1 MEFKNIGK
9 HMSEYFR
16 YRLGQK
22 TVAFILL
29 LFFNFN
35 IFSEIVPD
43 PASIGTKVTRTA
55 SGVDQIDIARPNVNG
70 TSYNSLR
77 ELQVGERGLILNNN
91 KNVVVQ
97 TEIAGLVARNRNL
110 DNGTEANLII
120 TEITGKNRTG
130 INGYVEVAGK
140 RADIV
145 IANRNGIHVNGGGF
159 LNSDRVTLTTG
170 RLNMENGDLKSIDV
184 TEGKVS
190 IGEKGVDVLSLSDFE
205 LIGKTV
211 DISGIIK
218 GSKDTRVL
226 ISTGGQTYEYKTK
239 KVTGKGET
247 YEGIAVDGKAAGS
260 MYAGKIDII
269 SNDKGAGVN
278 TKGDLVSIDDVTITA
293 NGDITTN
300 KVHSEKRVV
309 YNTTKKV
316 KIRKQT
322 TAGKQVT
329 VRAKKTEIDVDAKV
343 ITGYLEKALG
353 EASFKA
359 EGEEVNNKGEI
370 QAEGRINIK
379 SRLTENS
386 GEMYSTVKTEIEGE
400 KLDNSRGTLKS
411 DGKIDINTSETVNRE
426 GYILSD
432 GLTKEE
438 VQKEEASA
446 AENMGAPKEHGVNIS
461 GKLDNTRGVIRGR
474 DITVG
479 GDLVANEKGQIR
491 TSGNVNL
498 NGKNINNAR
507 GEITGNIGK
516 LNAERLIN
524 DDGKLTSSKRLEG
537 IIKET
542 SNRNGEIYGSEG
554 IKIIGEKLSN
564 LSGTVRSDRKINLEV
579 NMTDNTGGHILSDG
593 ITKEEVEKDRE
604 EKKEETGKKAPELS
618 EAGEGKEH
626 GVNISGKLDNTRGVI
641 RGRDITV
648 GGDLVANEKGQIRTS
663 GNVNLNGKN
672 INNARGEITGN
683 IGKLNAERLINDDGK
698 LTSSKRLEG
707 IIKETSNRNGE
718 IYGSEGIKIIGEKLS
733 NLSGTVR
740 SDRKINLEVNMTD
753 NTGGHILSD
762 GITKEE
768 VEKDREEKKEETGK
782 KAPELSEA
790 GEGKEHGVNIS
801 GKLDNTRGVIRGRDI
816 TVGGDLVANEKGQ
829 IRTSGN
835 VNLNGKNINNA
846 RGEITGNIG
855 KLNAERLIND
865 DGKLTS
871 SKRLEGIIKETSNRN
886 GEIYGSEG
894 IKIIGEKLSNLSGTV
909 RSDRKINLEV
919 NMTDN
924 TGGHILSDGITKEEV
939 EKDREEKKEETGK
952 KAPELSEAGEGKEHG
967 VNISGK
973 LDNTRGVIRGRDITV
988 GGDLVANEKGQIR
1001 TSGNVNLNGKSIN
1014 NARGEIT
1021 GNIGKLNAERLINDD
1036 GKLTSIDK
1044 IEGEIKEISNIRGEI
1059 LGEESIKIIGEKLN
1073 NFSGVLRSGKNIETE
1088 LKELNNREGYI
1099 LKDGITKEEAQ
1110 KWAVQ
1115 KIAEK
1120 SEKSE
1125 EKPSSEEVKQQDGE
1139 KDRKYA
1145 SAGPNAIR
1153 KVEPSISA
1161 ERLDNTRGII
1171 ASLTGTYIKTSDISN
1186 SDGKVVSRN
1195 EVVLDMPSD
1204 YTYEGLVAGD
1214 VSTVIRAGTVTVN
1227 GKMDRSDAL
1236 TLVGKHGVNLKDDI
1250 TARVLTL
1257 DTGSSVL
1264 NNARNIRGEEGL
1276 SISSLNII
1284 NEGNILSGGT
1294 LLVNARGKVYNSATG
1309 LMSGKNVHVDAGMIE
1324 NNRGKI
1330 LSDGSLSLIAETLIR
1345 NDNGIVDS
1353 KDEMYLKVANGR
1365 LENTGTS
1372 EILIDYVKKQTGT
1385 QPETKKK
1392 TFGRRAVMVLDE
1404 AVQEQE
1410 RVLNINMKD
1419 SVIRSG
1425 KNLYMDINGDVINSD
1440 GGKITAA
1447 EELGIKANNVYNI
1460 GKYIQDVQKN
1470 ELVSGAGGRIE
1481 AGKVFLE
1488 VKGKVVNGTEDYLT
1502 GAYRRGDGV
1511 LIDNRQVTSI
1521 SPSEIKGR
1529 EVTRIDTGELINT
1542 SHIGGTGIT
1551 IVDTERNLTNA
1562 SIGNAIAVIDG
1573 KEVLVD
1579 GKGGVHNIGAE
1590 IRGNEVTQVL
1600 SEKGKIVNESTV
1612 KVEKTEAPVRPERVP
1627 SFFRVFRNDTPQE
1640 MRESIRNIGKI
1651 ESDGTAYVKAK
1662 NEVINIAG
1670 NIKGKNGTYVGS
1682 ESGNIEDRTV
1692 TLHYEGRNVVE
1703 TKTEI
1708 REIPV
1713 MKRIKFR
1720 EVPTGEVRK
1729 EEVTTSTKWDHRK
1742 TTETVSGEIGDGAD
1756 TVIEA
1761 GKDLILE
1768 SSNIRGKDNIVLN
1781 AKNYILMLSTV
1792 NTDTKDRTETHKS
1805 GKKLGKRK
1813 TTTNSWY
1820 VDNEYV
1826 NGVDLTTDGNIVLNW
1841 DINGKKRGA
1850 NKGIFAQGVNFNAKG
1865 QVGAYS
1871 DGNIYVQ
1878 GTKDRIHEVFNSHT
1892 VKRFGGVKYGSK
1904 HDYVN
1909 SKIERYRHTQLYGE
1923 AGITLDSEGK
1933 LRVEGA
1939 DVQSYG
1945 NVLLRGKQGV
1955 EILPGEEINSR
1966 YEEHTSK
1973 KFKISGN
1980 KNGVFAGIE
1989 KNKNTTGTESIK
2001 NVGSIINSHAGTVT
2015 VTGDHIISIG
2025 SKIGAAGDI
2034 TLDGAHGVVVK
2045 DGENLSVIRE
2055 QNEKMRAGAFATW
2068 NGKRLSASA
2077 GFEATY
2083 GKNKN
2088 GRVLIT
2094 PEKNILVTNGN
2105 IHIKSS
2111 EGNVFLQGDFGAKE
2125 NIGVLAEKGK
2135 IYVKDSKS
2143 EIHTD
2148 SESVN
2153 ARIELALGINLG
2165 GIKDTLNSFKN
2176 GYKALKEIPNVG
2188 RVGSFI
2194 KDIVKGKSL
2203 LESLEGRE
2211 KTINAM
2217 STLFNGPSTGGV
2229 SAGAGVA
2236 VSIDSA
2242 KSVSDHLQNI
2252 TTNMRAGKDIAL
2264 KSKEFETYGSF
2275 IRAEN
2280 DLGID
2285 AEKITVQASED
2296 SYSAKGK
2303 SMGANFGITFMGAEA
2318 VSAGMNYGEMKA
2330 EGTTYNNSQ
2339 IQAGNRLTVTS
2350 DSMKIRGGKL
2360 QGRHTD
2366 VDVKGDLLVESL
2378 QDREKMKQ
2386 VGVNAGYSY
2395 RYGKSGDG
2403 SSDGRSSGNIGG
2415 NYAERDRLW
2424 VKEQS
2429 GITGTESI
2437 TVKTGGKLTLI
2448 GSIIANVNGD
2458 KKDGG
2463 NLTLSYGELESS
2475 DLHNYDKM
2483 VNISGNIEVSQR
2495 SKDNNTNI
2503 VLNKNRKRNEDVI
2516 EVPNRTDETYGI
2528 GIEGYDK
2535 QKITRSTIGNGTIN
2549 GEKTPVIGVN
2559 RDITKADG
2567 MLKDIGVK
2575 RTEFLFKSE
2584 PASWGDFNR
2593 IISSSAGA
2601 IGDFLDDF
2609 NERGLG
2615 KARTNYEAM
2624 FRNSVNK
2631 KITEIERP
2639 LDKINRFISILPTS
2653 GTHGGILEQVV
2664 RTIRYDKTP
2673 IIKVSVRKNE
2683 KDDTVEV
2690 SMEEL
2695 KKISDYKPE
2704 NGEVVK
2710 VNTNGIIELKQNAAR
2725 NTIFK
2730 NMTKE
2735 DMEKYNRR
2743 ETVNYIMVYNPTR
2756 GAVADIIESAL
2767 GKMFDGSLSSLG
2779 LSIGVNRGAA
2789 VAYASRD
2796 RNQSYDFSFYSQG
2809 NIVGLGAFNILQNN
2823 GIKLGNG
2830 DNFKVRMYGT
2840 PVTKKTFEEF
2850 EPTLGIEVVGAAVNE
2865 PDFVGSNGKWK
2876 GIVGERRPVLGVYP
2890 EDIARLK
2897 RSWKDSKAI
2906 ANTPVLKAILREEPG
2921 AVLAVPKLVSEE
2933 EKEKYKENP
2942 SEWMKKNGYS
2952 IPVTSSDLEKITENY
2967 KFELKDKEMTD
2978 NHIMKKMLND
2988 GHGAYTYYS
2997 AIYAGELDNLLRKYE
3012 KADKDERASIERAI
3026 ERKYIETQEALIELY
3041 TRGPAILNDSKGL
3054 LAGLNR
3060 YNELEQDR
3068 VYREGKY
3075 MDKGLPSN
3083 YVTNSL
3089 NIGIRVGKIGA
3100 GDIGEYLKSLRNG
3113 VGLR

>member
-329 VRAKKTEIDVDAKV
+329 VRAKKTEIDLNAKV

-370 QAEGRINIK
+370 QAEGRIDIK

-498 NGKNINNAR
+498 NGKSINNAK

-524 DDGKLTSSKRLEG
+524 DDGKLTSSKKLEG

-564 LSGTVRSDRKINLEV
+564 ISGTVRSDRKINLEV

-593 ITKEEVEKDRE
+593 ITKEDVEKDRE
-604 EKKEETGKKAPELS
+604 EKKEEPGKKTPELS
-618 EAGEGKEH
+618 EAGEGREH

-672 INNARGEITGN
+672 INNA
-683 IGKLNAERLINDDGK
+683 K
-698 LTSSKRLEG
+698 
-707 IIKETSNRNGE
+707 
-718 IYGSEGIKIIGEKLS
+718 
-733 NLSGTVR
+733 
-740 SDRKINLEVNMTD
+740 
-753 NTGGHILSD
+753 
-762 GITKEE
+762 
-768 VEKDREEKKEETGK
+768 
-782 KAPELSEA
+782 
-790 GEGKEHGVNIS
+790 
-801 GKLDNTRGVIRGRDI
+801 
-816 TVGGDLVANEKGQ
+816 
-829 IRTSGN
+829 
-835 VNLNGKNINNA
+835 
-846 RGEITGNIG
+846 
-855 KLNAERLIND
+855 
-865 DGKLTS
+865 
-871 SKRLEGIIKETSNRN
+871 
-886 GEIYGSEG
+886 
-894 IKIIGEKLSNLSGTV
+894 
-909 RSDRKINLEV
+909 
-919 NMTDN
+919 
-924 TGGHILSDGITKEEV
+924 
-939 EKDREEKKEETGK
+939 
-952 KAPELSEAGEGKEHG
+952 
-967 VNISGK
+967 
-973 LDNTRGVIRGRDITV
+973 
-988 GGDLVANEKGQIR
+988 
-1001 TSGNVNLNGKSIN
+1001 
-1014 NARGEIT
+1014 GEIT

-1120 SEKSE
+1120 SEKAE
-1125 EKPSSEEVKQQDGE
+1125 EKPSSEEVKQPDGE

-1214 VSTVIRAGTVTVN
+1214 ASTIIKAGTVTVN

-1236 TLVGKHGVNLKDDI
+1236 TLIGKHGVNLKDDI

-1264 NNARNIRGEEGL
+1264 NNVMNIRGEEGL

-1294 LLVNARGKVYNSATG
+1294 VLINARGKVYNGATG
-1309 LMSGKNVHVDAGMIE
+1309 LMSGKNVQVDAGMIE

-1365 LENTGTS
+1365 LENIGTS
-1372 EILIDYVKKQTGT
+1372 KILIDYVKKQTGT

-1425 KNLYMDINGDVINSD
+1425 KNLYMDINGDVVNSD
-1440 GGKITAA
+1440 GGKIAA
-1447 EELGIKANNVYNI
+1447 GEELGIKANNVYNI

-1481 AGKVFLE
+1481 AGKVFLK

-1511 LIDNRQVTSI
+1511 LVDNRQVTSI

-1640 MRESIRNIGKI
+1640 MRESIRNVGKI
-1651 ESDGTAYVKAK
+1651 ESDGTAYVRAK

-1826 NGVDLTTDGNIVLNW
+1826 NGVDLTTDGNVVLNW

-1878 GTKDRIHEVFNSHT
+1878 GTKDRKHEVFNSHT

-1989 KNKNTTGTESIK
+1989 KNKNITGTESIK

-2034 TLDGAHGVVVK
+2034 TLDGTHGVVIK

-2055 QNEKMRAGAFATW
+2055 QNEKMKAGAFATW

-2088 GRVLIT
+2088 GKVLIT

-2242 KSVSDHLQNI
+2242 KSASDHLQNI

-2360 QGRHTD
+2360 QGRHID

-2429 GITGTESI
+2429 GIIGTESI

-2516 EVPNRTDETYGI
+2516 EVPNRTDETYGV

-2624 FRNSVNK
+2624 FRSSVNK

-2683 KDDTVEV
+2683 KDGTVEV

-2952 IPVTSSDLEKITENY
+2952 IPVTSSDLEKIRINY
-2967 KFELKDKEMTD
+2967 KSELEDEKDMRKPTMTN

-3012 KADKDERASIERAI
+3012 KADKEERASIEKDI

>member
-226 ISTGGQTYEYKTK
+226 ISTGGQTYEYRTK

-386 GEMYSTVKTEIEGE
+386 GEMYSTVKTEIEGG

-411 DGKIDINTSETVNRE
+411 DGKIDINTSETVNKE

-479 GDLVANEKGQIR
+479 GDLVSNEKGQIR

-498 NGKNINNAR
+498 NGKSINNAK

-564 LSGTVRSDRKINLEV
+564 LSGTVRSDRKINFEV

-604 EKKEETGKKAPELS
+604 EKKEDTEKKSPEMS
-618 EAGEGKEH
+618 EAGEGREH
-626 GVNISGKLDNTRGVI
+626 GVNISGELDNTRGVI

-648 GGDLVANEKGQIRTS
+648 GGDLVS
-663 GNVNLNGKN
+663 
-672 INNARGEITGN
+672 
-683 IGKLNAERLINDDGK
+683 
-698 LTSSKRLEG
+698 
-707 IIKETSNRNGE
+707 
-718 IYGSEGIKIIGEKLS
+718 
-733 NLSGTVR
+733 
-740 SDRKINLEVNMTD
+740 
-753 NTGGHILSD
+753 
-762 GITKEE
+762 
-768 VEKDREEKKEETGK
+768 
-782 KAPELSEA
+782 
-790 GEGKEHGVNIS
+790 
-801 GKLDNTRGVIRGRDI
+801 
-816 TVGGDLVANEKGQ
+816 
-829 IRTSGN
+829 
-835 VNLNGKNINNA
+835 
-846 RGEITGNIG
+846 
-855 KLNAERLIND
+855 
-865 DGKLTS
+865 
-871 SKRLEGIIKETSNRN
+871 
-886 GEIYGSEG
+886 
-894 IKIIGEKLSNLSGTV
+894 
-909 RSDRKINLEV
+909 
-919 NMTDN
+919 
-924 TGGHILSDGITKEEV
+924 
-939 EKDREEKKEETGK
+939 
-952 KAPELSEAGEGKEHG
+952 
-967 VNISGK
+967 
-973 LDNTRGVIRGRDITV
+973 
-988 GGDLVANEKGQIR
+988 NEKGQIR

-1014 NARGEIT
+1014 NAKGEIT

-1125 EKPSSEEVKQQDGE
+1125 EKPSSEEVKQPDGE

-1145 SAGPNAIR
+1145 SAGPNAVR

-1214 VSTVIRAGTVTVN
+1214 ASTVISAGTVTVN
-1227 GKMDRSDAL
+1227 GKMNRSDAL
-1236 TLVGKHGVNLKDDI
+1236 TLIGKHGVNLKDDI

-1284 NEGNILSGGT
+1284 NDGNILSGGT

-1309 LMSGKNVHVDAGMIE
+1309 LMSGKNVQVGAEMIE

-1353 KDEMYLKVANGR
+1353 KDEMYLKVANGS
-1365 LENTGTS
+1365 LENIGTS

-1440 GGKITAA
+1440 GGKIAA
-1447 EELGIKANNVYNI
+1447 SEEIGIKANNVYNI

-1470 ELVSGAGGRIE
+1470 ELVSGVGGRIE
-1481 AGKVFLE
+1481 AGKVFLK

-1651 ESDGTAYVKAK
+1651 ESNGTAYVKAK

-1682 ESGNIEDRTV
+1682 ENGNIEDRTV

-1826 NGVDLTTDGNIVLNW
+1826 NGVDLTTDGNVVLNW

-1878 GTKDRIHEVFNSHT
+1878 GTKDRIHEIFNSHT

-1923 AGITLDSEGK
+1923 TGITLDSEGK

-2025 SKIGAAGDI
+2025 SKIGATGDI
-2034 TLDGAHGVVVK
+2034 TLDGTHGVVIK

-2236 VSIDSA
+2236 LSIDSA

-2252 TTNMRAGKDIAL
+2252 TTNMRAGKDIVL

-2429 GITGTESI
+2429 GIIGTESI

-2448 GSIIANVNGD
+2448 GSIIANINGD

-2516 EVPNRTDETYGI
+2516 EVPNRTDETYGV

-2549 GEKTPVIGVN
+2549 GEKTPIIGVN

-2683 KDDTVEV
+2683 KDGTVEV

-2906 ANTPVLKAILREEPG
+2906 ANTPVLKTILREEPG
-2921 AVLAVPKLVSEE
+2921 AVLAVPKLVSDE

-2952 IPVTSSDLEKITENY
+2952 IPVTSSDLEKIKENY

-2978 NHIMKKMLND
+2978 NQIMKKMLND

-3012 KADKDERASIERAI
+3012 KADKDERASIEKDI

>member
-1 MEFKNIGK
+1 
-9 HMSEYFR
+9 MSEYFR

-184 TEGKVS
+184 TEGKIS

-226 ISTGGQTYEYKTK
+226 ISTGGQTYEYRTK

-379 SRLTENS
+379 SRLTENN

-479 GDLVANEKGQIR
+479 GDLVSNEKGQIR

-498 NGKNINNAR
+498 NGKSINNAK

-604 EKKEETGKKAPELS
+604 EKKEEPGKKSPELS
-618 EAGEGKEH
+618 EAGEG
-626 GVNISGKLDNTRGVI
+626 R
-641 RGRDITV
+641 
-648 GGDLVANEKGQIRTS
+648 
-663 GNVNLNGKN
+663 
-672 INNARGEITGN
+672 
-683 IGKLNAERLINDDGK
+683 
-698 LTSSKRLEG
+698 
-707 IIKETSNRNGE
+707 
-718 IYGSEGIKIIGEKLS
+718 
-733 NLSGTVR
+733 
-740 SDRKINLEVNMTD
+740 
-753 NTGGHILSD
+753 
-762 GITKEE
+762 
-768 VEKDREEKKEETGK
+768 
-782 KAPELSEA
+782 
-790 GEGKEHGVNIS
+790 
-801 GKLDNTRGVIRGRDI
+801 
-816 TVGGDLVANEKGQ
+816 
-829 IRTSGN
+829 
-835 VNLNGKNINNA
+835 
-846 RGEITGNIG
+846 
-855 KLNAERLIND
+855 
-865 DGKLTS
+865 
-871 SKRLEGIIKETSNRN
+871 
-886 GEIYGSEG
+886 
-894 IKIIGEKLSNLSGTV
+894 
-909 RSDRKINLEV
+909 
-919 NMTDN
+919 
-924 TGGHILSDGITKEEV
+924 
-939 EKDREEKKEETGK
+939 
-952 KAPELSEAGEGKEHG
+952 EHG

-1014 NARGEIT
+1014 NARGEIA

-1120 SEKSE
+1120 AEKAE
-1125 EKPSSEEVKQQDGE
+1125 EKPSSEEVKQPDGE
-1139 KDRKYA
+1139 KDRKNA

-1214 VSTVIRAGTVTVN
+1214 ASTVISAGTVTVN
-1227 GKMDRSDAL
+1227 GKMNRSDAL
-1236 TLVGKHGVNLKDDI
+1236 TLIGKHGVNLKDDI

-1264 NNARNIRGEEGL
+1264 NNAMNIRGEEGL

-1294 LLVNARGKVYNSATG
+1294 VLINARGKVYNGATG
-1309 LMSGKNVHVDAGMIE
+1309 LMSGKNVQVDAGMIE

-1365 LENTGTS
+1365 LENIGTS

-1404 AVQEQE
+1404 AAQEQE

-1419 SVIRSG
+1419 SIIRSG

-1440 GGKITAA
+1440 GGKIAA
-1447 EELGIKANNVYNI
+1447 SEELGIKANNVYNI

-1470 ELVSGAGGRIE
+1470 ELVSGAGERIE
-1481 AGKVFLE
+1481 AGKVFLK
-1488 VKGKVVNGTEDYLT
+1488 VKGKVVKGTEDYLT

-1511 LIDNRQVTSI
+1511 LVDNRQVTSI
-1521 SPSEIKGR
+1521 SSSEIKGR

-1562 SIGNAIAVIDG
+1562 SIGNAMAVIDG

-1640 MRESIRNIGKI
+1640 MRESIRNVGKI
-1651 ESDGTAYVKAK
+1651 ESDGTAYVRAK

-1813 TTTNSWY
+1813 TTTNSWC

-1826 NGVDLTTDGNIVLNW
+1826 NGVDLTTDGNVVLNW
-1841 DINGKKRGA
+1841 DINGKKRGSE
-1850 NKGIFAQGVNFNAKG
+1850 Q
-1865 QVGAYS
+1865 
-1871 DGNIYVQ
+1871 GNIC
-1878 GTKDRIHEVFNSHT
+1878 
-1892 VKRFGGVKYGSK
+1892 
-1904 HDYVN
+1904 
-1909 SKIERYRHTQLYGE
+1909 
-1923 AGITLDSEGK
+1923 
-1933 LRVEGA
+1933 
-1939 DVQSYG
+1939 
-1945 NVLLRGKQGV
+1945 
-1955 EILPGEEINSR
+1955 P
-1966 YEEHTSK
+1966 
-1973 KFKISGN
+1973 
-1980 KNGVFAGIE
+1980 
-1989 KNKNTTGTESIK
+1989 
-2001 NVGSIINSHAGTVT
+2001 
-2015 VTGDHIISIG
+2015 
-2025 SKIGAAGDI
+2025 
-2034 TLDGAHGVVVK
+2034 
-2045 DGENLSVIRE
+2045 
-2055 QNEKMRAGAFATW
+2055 
-2068 NGKRLSASA
+2068 
-2077 GFEATY
+2077 
-2083 GKNKN
+2083 
-2088 GRVLIT
+2088 
-2094 PEKNILVTNGN
+2094 
-2105 IHIKSS
+2105 
-2111 EGNVFLQGDFGAKE
+2111 
-2125 NIGVLAEKGK
+2125 
-2135 IYVKDSKS
+2135 
-2143 EIHTD
+2143 
-2148 SESVN
+2148 
-2153 ARIELALGINLG
+2153 
-2165 GIKDTLNSFKN
+2165 
-2176 GYKALKEIPNVG
+2176 
-2188 RVGSFI
+2188 
-2194 KDIVKGKSL
+2194 
-2203 LESLEGRE
+2203 
-2211 KTINAM
+2211 
-2217 STLFNGPSTGGV
+2217 
-2229 SAGAGVA
+2229 
-2236 VSIDSA
+2236 
-2242 KSVSDHLQNI
+2242 
-2252 TTNMRAGKDIAL
+2252 
-2264 KSKEFETYGSF
+2264 
-2275 IRAEN
+2275 
-2280 DLGID
+2280 
-2285 AEKITVQASED
+2285 
-2296 SYSAKGK
+2296 
-2303 SMGANFGITFMGAEA
+2303 
-2318 VSAGMNYGEMKA
+2318 
-2330 EGTTYNNSQ
+2330 
-2339 IQAGNRLTVTS
+2339 
-2350 DSMKIRGGKL
+2350 GGKL
-2360 QGRHTD
+2360 
-2366 VDVKGDLLVESL
+2366 
-2378 QDREKMKQ
+2378 
-2386 VGVNAGYSY
+2386 
-2395 RYGKSGDG
+2395 
-2403 SSDGRSSGNIGG
+2403 
-2415 NYAERDRLW
+2415 
-2424 VKEQS
+2424 
-2429 GITGTESI
+2429 
-2437 TVKTGGKLTLI
+2437 
-2448 GSIIANVNGD
+2448 
-2458 KKDGG
+2458 
-2463 NLTLSYGELESS
+2463 
-2475 DLHNYDKM
+2475 
-2483 VNISGNIEVSQR
+2483 
-2495 SKDNNTNI
+2495 
-2503 VLNKNRKRNEDVI
+2503 
-2516 EVPNRTDETYGI
+2516 
-2528 GIEGYDK
+2528 
-2535 QKITRSTIGNGTIN
+2535 
-2549 GEKTPVIGVN
+2549 
-2559 RDITKADG
+2559 
-2567 MLKDIGVK
+2567 
-2575 RTEFLFKSE
+2575 
-2584 PASWGDFNR
+2584 
-2593 IISSSAGA
+2593 
-2601 IGDFLDDF
+2601 
-2609 NERGLG
+2609 
-2615 KARTNYEAM
+2615 
-2624 FRNSVNK
+2624 
-2631 KITEIERP
+2631 
-2639 LDKINRFISILPTS
+2639 
-2653 GTHGGILEQVV
+2653 
-2664 RTIRYDKTP
+2664 
-2673 IIKVSVRKNE
+2673 
-2683 KDDTVEV
+2683 
-2690 SMEEL
+2690 
-2695 KKISDYKPE
+2695 
-2704 NGEVVK
+2704 
-2710 VNTNGIIELKQNAAR
+2710 
-2725 NTIFK
+2725 
-2730 NMTKE
+2730 
-2735 DMEKYNRR
+2735 
-2743 ETVNYIMVYNPTR
+2743 
-2756 GAVADIIESAL
+2756 
-2767 GKMFDGSLSSLG
+2767 
-2779 LSIGVNRGAA
+2779 
-2789 VAYASRD
+2789 
-2796 RNQSYDFSFYSQG
+2796 
-2809 NIVGLGAFNILQNN
+2809 
-2823 GIKLGNG
+2823 
-2830 DNFKVRMYGT
+2830 
-2840 PVTKKTFEEF
+2840 
-2850 EPTLGIEVVGAAVNE
+2850 
-2865 PDFVGSNGKWK
+2865 
-2876 GIVGERRPVLGVYP
+2876 
-2890 EDIARLK
+2890 
-2897 RSWKDSKAI
+2897 
-2906 ANTPVLKAILREEPG
+2906 
-2921 AVLAVPKLVSEE
+2921 
-2933 EKEKYKENP
+2933 
-2942 SEWMKKNGYS
+2942 
-2952 IPVTSSDLEKITENY
+2952 
-2967 KFELKDKEMTD
+2967 
-2978 NHIMKKMLND
+2978 
-2988 GHGAYTYYS
+2988 
-2997 AIYAGELDNLLRKYE
+2997 
-3012 KADKDERASIERAI
+3012 
-3026 ERKYIETQEALIELY
+3026 
-3041 TRGPAILNDSKGL
+3041 
-3054 LAGLNR
+3054 
-3060 YNELEQDR
+3060 
-3068 VYREGKY
+3068 
-3075 MDKGLPSN
+3075 
-3083 YVTNSL
+3083 
-3089 NIGIRVGKIGA
+3089 
-3100 GDIGEYLKSLRNG
+3100 
-3113 VGLR
+3113 

>member
-43 PASIGTKVTRTA
+43 PASIGTKVTQTA

-226 ISTGGQTYEYKTK
+226 ISTGGQTYEYRTK

-359 EGEEVNNKGEI
+359 EGEEVSNKGEI

-411 DGKIDINTSETVNRE
+411 VGKIDINTSETVNRE

-498 NGKNINNAR
+498 NGKSINNAR

-604 EKKEETGKKAPELS
+604 EKKEDTEKKSPELS
-618 EAGEGKEH
+618 EAGE
-626 GVNISGKLDNTRGVI
+626 
-641 RGRDITV
+641 
-648 GGDLVANEKGQIRTS
+648 
-663 GNVNLNGKN
+663 
-672 INNARGEITGN
+672 
-683 IGKLNAERLINDDGK
+683 
-698 LTSSKRLEG
+698 
-707 IIKETSNRNGE
+707 
-718 IYGSEGIKIIGEKLS
+718 
-733 NLSGTVR
+733 
-740 SDRKINLEVNMTD
+740 DR
-753 NTGGHILSD
+753 
-762 GITKEE
+762 
-768 VEKDREEKKEETGK
+768 
-782 KAPELSEA
+782 
-790 GEGKEHGVNIS
+790 
-801 GKLDNTRGVIRGRDI
+801 
-816 TVGGDLVANEKGQ
+816 
-829 IRTSGN
+829 
-835 VNLNGKNINNA
+835 
-846 RGEITGNIG
+846 
-855 KLNAERLIND
+855 
-865 DGKLTS
+865 
-871 SKRLEGIIKETSNRN
+871 
-886 GEIYGSEG
+886 
-894 IKIIGEKLSNLSGTV
+894 
-909 RSDRKINLEV
+909 
-919 NMTDN
+919 
-924 TGGHILSDGITKEEV
+924 
-939 EKDREEKKEETGK
+939 
-952 KAPELSEAGEGKEHG
+952 EHG

-1014 NARGEIT
+1014 NAKGEIT

-1120 SEKSE
+1120 AE

-1186 SDGKVVSRN
+1186 SGGKIVSRN

-1214 VSTVIRAGTVTVN
+1214 ASTVIRAGTVTVN
-1227 GKMDRSDAL
+1227 GKMNRSDAL

-1284 NEGNILSGGT
+1284 NDGNILSGGT
-1294 LLVNARGKVYNSATG
+1294 LLVNARGKVYNSAIG
-1309 LMSGKNVHVDAGMIE
+1309 LMSGKNVQVDAEMIE

-1447 EELGIKANNVYNI
+1447 EEIGIKANNVYNI

-1481 AGKVFLE
+1481 AGKVFLK

-1502 GAYRRGDGV
+1502 GVYRRGDGV

-1590 IRGNEVTQVL
+1590 IRGDEVTQVL

-1682 ESGNIEDRTV
+1682 ENGNIEDRTV

-1878 GTKDRIHEVFNSHT
+1878 GTKDRIHEIFNSHT

-1933 LRVEGA
+1933 LKVEGA

-1973 KFKISGN
+1973 GIKASLNAGWNGISAGVGYQKTEDRISELTKNVISNNIQAGGDVEIRSEEGN
-1980 KNGVFAGIE
+1980 ITMGPTDGFVGGKLKLDGNDIDIIDAHSERIIDTVSKKTYIGVGVTAGIP
-1989 KNKNTTGTESIK
+1989 
-2001 NVGSIINSHAGTVT
+2001 V
-2015 VTGDHIISIG
+2015 
-2025 SKIGAAGDI
+2025 IGAAKQLIDAGRAIGKSKHKEDYLNSGFGAFNAGMGAMNAFGNLFTSPMATSASLNYSKSQDSYHREEKISVGSRLHVKGGVEYNGKNLHTVNLNMLNEGDTVYNI
-2034 TLDGAHGVVVK
+2034 TG
-2045 DGENLSVIRE
+2045 NIIRE
-2055 QNEKMRAGAFATW
+2055 AGKSTIKESTGSRGYGLSLAKGSDGMNPFKG
-2068 NGKRLSASA
+2068 NGTTVTASTS
-2077 GFEATY
+2077 GSK
-2083 GKNKN
+2083 GK
-2088 GRVLIT
+2088 
-2094 PEKNILVTNGN
+2094 
-2105 IHIKSS
+2105 S
-2111 EGNVFLQGDFGAKE
+2111 EGVYYTNPKDETKGNSHYNVGGD
-2125 NIGVLAEKGK
+2125 
-2135 IYVKDSKS
+2135 VKDSGVDIKTGS
-2143 EIHTD
+2143 ISGKIEGNHT
-2148 SESVN
+2148 
-2153 ARIELALGINLG
+2153 
-2165 GIKDTLNSFKN
+2165 
-2176 GYKALKEIPNVG
+2176 
-2188 RVGSFI
+2188 
-2194 KDIVKGKSL
+2194 
-2203 LESLEGRE
+2203 
-2211 KTINAM
+2211 
-2217 STLFNGPSTGGV
+2217 
-2229 SAGAGVA
+2229 
-2236 VSIDSA
+2236 
-2242 KSVSDHLQNI
+2242 
-2252 TTNMRAGKDIAL
+2252 
-2264 KSKEFETYGSF
+2264 
-2275 IRAEN
+2275 
-2280 DLGID
+2280 
-2285 AEKITVQASED
+2285 
-2296 SYSAKGK
+2296 
-2303 SMGANFGITFMGAEA
+2303 
-2318 VSAGMNYGEMKA
+2318 
-2330 EGTTYNNSQ
+2330 
-2339 IQAGNRLTVTS
+2339 
-2350 DSMKIRGGKL
+2350 
-2360 QGRHTD
+2360 
-2366 VDVKGDLLVESL
+2366 VESL
-2378 QDREKMKQ
+2378 QDTFDSRNRGYSISTGIGINSTKGNKGTTYNTNIQSVSAGYSQGKTVQRITREVSEFTAGSGMLEVKGETRQTGSLIDGGFTLNTGGYSKEDLHDVNKTRN
-2386 VGVNAGYSY
+2386 VGVNVTVYPNTVYSK
-2395 RYGKSGDG
+2395 RDKNG
-2403 SSDGRSSGNIGG
+2403 
-2415 NYAERDRLW
+2415 ER
-2424 VKEQS
+2424 VY
-2429 GITGTESI
+2429 
-2437 TVKTGGKLTLI
+2437 
-2448 GSIIANVNGD
+2448 VNGQNP
-2458 KKDGG
+2458 KEKG
-2463 NLTLSYGELESS
+2463 
-2475 DLHNYDKM
+2475 
-2483 VNISGNIEVSQR
+2483 VAI
-2495 SKDNNTNI
+2495 
-2503 VLNKNRKRNEDVI
+2503 
-2516 EVPNRTDETYGI
+2516 GI
-2528 GIEGYDK
+2528 GISYTDIDK
-2535 QKITRSTIGNGTIN
+2535 KRDVAATVGNGVNIN
-2549 GEKTPVIGVN
+2549 HDISGVN
-2559 RDITKADG
+2559 RDPNKQTGEFEGREITGVNVNLGTEYWLTAAGRGKTRDIIEDAGETADGIRRVLTWKDENGNLRVLESIETENLLRKFMQIGFVDTKGKTQKQVKEELEKRFGSLAKKGVSVNFYDGKDIKGSGLDENTLSKLLAHGFAVTKDGTVWINKDHVDSGKLIDFNKVTQHEISHIVFGEDSEFQAQYLTKAYG
-2567 MLKDIGVK
+2567 
-2575 RTEFLFKSE
+2575 EFLEDIEKNGYLQDGEGIIDYKFSMLSDEDTALLNSYIFGKMQFWIGTGDDRIDSMVRYNPYASE
-2584 PASWGDFNR
+2584 VEQARALEKIDRLEKIYRKGDE
-2593 IISSSAGA
+2593 
-2601 IGDFLDDF
+2601 
-2609 NERGLG
+2609 ER
-2615 KARTNYEAM
+2615 KRK
-2624 FRNSVNK
+2624 RK
-2631 KITEIERP
+2631 KIEA
-2639 LDKINRFISILPTS
+2639 
-2653 GTHGGILEQVV
+2653 
-2664 RTIRYDKTP
+2664 
-2673 IIKVSVRKNE
+2673 SVREKKTKQNNRRPPKYRKSNQELEREIAREVNE
-2683 KDDTVEV
+2683 KSIDRKLIARERKEV
-2690 SMEEL
+2690 MELIEEERADRKEGIQARENILLEEGAKKNPKKIEAYFMQPRNKRIEEL
-2695 KKISDYKPE
+2695 KKIDFYNE
-2704 NGEVVK
+2704 G
-2710 VNTNGIIELKQNAAR
+2710 TNGGSRLFAEEAADYAYIGNEAIYDEELWK
-2725 NTIFK
+2725 K
-2730 NMTKE
+2730 
-2735 DMEKYNRR
+2735 
-2743 ETVNYIMVYNPTR
+2743 
-2756 GAVADIIESAL
+2756 
-2767 GKMFDGSLSSLG
+2767 
-2779 LSIGVNRGAA
+2779 SIGEIYVSSHFRRPYKVLDKADLYSG
-2789 VAYASRD
+2789 V
-2796 RNQSYDFSFYSQG
+2796 QSVLLKDNKNG
-2809 NIVGLGAFNILQNN
+2809 NVIMAFQ
-2823 GIKLGNG
+2823 
-2830 DNFKVRMYGT
+2830 
-2840 PVTKKTFEEF
+2840 
-2850 EPTLGIEVVGAAVNE
+2850 
-2865 PDFVGSNGKWK
+2865 GSNP
-2876 GIVGERRPVLGVYP
+2876 GIWGRASDPVN
-2890 EDIARLK
+2890 
-2897 RSWKDSKAI
+2897 W
-2906 ANTPVLKAILREEPG
+2906 
-2921 AVLAVPKLVSEE
+2921 
-2933 EKEKYKENP
+2933 
-2942 SEWMKKNGYS
+2942 
-2952 IPVTSSDLEKITENY
+2952 
-2967 KFELKDKEMTD
+2967 
-2978 NHIMKKMLND
+2978 
-2988 GHGAYTYYS
+2988 
-2997 AIYAGELDNLLRKYE
+2997 
-3012 KADKDERASIERAI
+3012 DKDWSNNAENVSWVTNMFSTPLTVI
-3026 ERKYIETQEALIELY
+3026 
-3041 TRGPAILNDSKGL
+3041 G
-3054 LAGLNR
+3054 AGLNAVGKGIKNVGNAISDNSVIKTSE
-3060 YNELEQDR
+3060 YGGVPSQFEGMTPYMNNVGNYTILSTNEISKKITSIGHSTVFISETASFLSEKEYYKSYEKNTPKQYTDALKLANEWEKKHKVKITDTTGHSLGYGEGMYVASHKNLR
-3068 VYREGKY
+3068 AIGVDPAPVRNPGKY
-3075 MDKGLPSN
+3075 INNNKILVIVPDNGKGMLNSIHRITPSDIRSPYRKVYGYTGN
-3083 YVTNSL
+3083 ASDGGLSYEFQPL
-3089 NIGIRVGKIGA
+3089 GIPLGGMSYRTR
-3100 GDIGEYLKSLRNG
+3100 DIPAIPVKAKMRNG
-3113 VGLR
+3113 KKDNHSADIDSVYEEILHINMMLGVE

>member
-1 MEFKNIGK
+1 MGSKNVGKNI
-9 HMSEYFR
+9 SEYFR
-16 YRLGQK
+16 YKLVQK
-22 TVAFILL
+22 TVALVLL

-55 SGVDQIDIARPNVNG
+55 SGVDQIDIARPTGNG
-70 TSYNSLR
+70 TSYNSLK

-91 KNVVVQ
+91 KNIVVQ
-97 TEIAGLVARNRNL
+97 TEIAGLVVRNRNL

-190 IGEKGVDVLSLSDFE
+190 IGEKGIDALSLSDLE

-211 DISGIIK
+211 DVSGIIK

-226 ISTGGQTYEYKTK
+226 ISAGGQTYEYKTK

-269 SNDKGAGVN
+269 SNDRGAGVN

-293 NGDITTN
+293 NGNITTN
-300 KVHSEKRVV
+300 KVHSEKRVT
-309 YNTTKKV
+309 YKTNRKV
-316 KIRKQT
+316 RIRKQT

-329 VRAKKTEIDVDAKV
+329 VQAKKTEIDVDAKV
-343 ITGYLEKALG
+343 ITGYLEKTLG

-359 EGEEVNNKGEI
+359 EGEEVKNKGEI
-370 QAEGRINIK
+370 QAEGKISIK
-379 SRLTENS
+379 SKLTENS
-386 GEMYSTVKTEIEGE
+386 GEMYSTVKTEIEGG

-411 DGKIDINTSETVNRE
+411 DGKIEVKTSETVNRE

-438 VQKEEASA
+438 VQKEETSAGASTT
-446 AENMGAPKEHGVNIS
+446 GAPKEYGVNIS

-491 TSGNVNL
+491 TSGNINL
-498 NGKNINNAR
+498 NGKNINNAK

-524 DDGKLTSSKRLEG
+524 DEGKLTSSQRIEG
-537 IIKET
+537 VIKET
-542 SNRNGEIYGSEG
+542 SNRNGEIYGAEG

-564 LSGTVRSDRKINLEV
+564 ISGTVRSDRKVNLEV

-593 ITKEEVEKDRE
+593 ITKEDIEREKE
-604 EKKEETGKKAPELS
+604 EKKEETGKKAPEMS

-641 RGRDITV
+641 RGRNITV

-672 INNARGEITGN
+672 INNA
-683 IGKLNAERLINDDGK
+683 K
-698 LTSSKRLEG
+698 
-707 IIKETSNRNGE
+707 
-718 IYGSEGIKIIGEKLS
+718 
-733 NLSGTVR
+733 
-740 SDRKINLEVNMTD
+740 
-753 NTGGHILSD
+753 
-762 GITKEE
+762 
-768 VEKDREEKKEETGK
+768 
-782 KAPELSEA
+782 
-790 GEGKEHGVNIS
+790 
-801 GKLDNTRGVIRGRDI
+801 
-816 TVGGDLVANEKGQ
+816 
-829 IRTSGN
+829 
-835 VNLNGKNINNA
+835 
-846 RGEITGNIG
+846 
-855 KLNAERLIND
+855 
-865 DGKLTS
+865 
-871 SKRLEGIIKETSNRN
+871 
-886 GEIYGSEG
+886 
-894 IKIIGEKLSNLSGTV
+894 
-909 RSDRKINLEV
+909 
-919 NMTDN
+919 
-924 TGGHILSDGITKEEV
+924 
-939 EKDREEKKEETGK
+939 
-952 KAPELSEAGEGKEHG
+952 
-967 VNISGK
+967 
-973 LDNTRGVIRGRDITV
+973 
-988 GGDLVANEKGQIR
+988 
-1001 TSGNVNLNGKSIN
+1001 
-1014 NARGEIT
+1014 GEIT

-1036 GKLTSIDK
+1036 GKLTSIDR
-1044 IEGEIKEISNIRGEI
+1044 IEGKIKEISNIRGEI
-1059 LGEESIKIIGEKLN
+1059 LGEEGIQIIGEKLN

-1120 SEKSE
+1120 AE
-1125 EKPSSEEVKQQDGE
+1125 EKPSSEEVKQPDGE
-1139 KDRKYA
+1139 KGRKYA
-1145 SAGPNAIR
+1145 SAEPNAVR

-1186 SDGKVVSRN
+1186 MDGKIVSRN

-1214 VSTVIRAGTVTVN
+1214 VSTTISANTVTVN
-1227 GKMDRSDAL
+1227 DRLERSDIL
-1236 TLVGKHGVNLKDDI
+1236 NLIGRNGVNLREDI
-1250 TARVLTL
+1250 AARVLSV
-1257 DTGSSVL
+1257 DTGTSDITNVK
-1264 NNARNIRGEEGL
+1264 NIKGEEGVVL
-1276 SISSLNII
+1276 KAGNVT
-1284 NEGNILSGGT
+1284 NDGNILSGGT
-1294 LLVNARGKVYNSATG
+1294 VLINARGKVYNSATG
-1309 LMSGKNVHVDAGMIE
+1309 LMSGKNVQMDAGMIE

-1365 LENTGTS
+1365 LENMGTS
-1372 EILIDYVKKQTGT
+1372 EVSVEYVKKQTGT

-1392 TFGRRAVMVLDE
+1392 TFGRRAVKALDE

-1410 RVLNINMKD
+1410 RVLNINTKD

-1425 KNLYMDINGDVINSD
+1425 KNLYMDINGDVVNSD
-1440 GGKITAA
+1440 GGKIAAA

-1511 LIDNRQVTSI
+1511 LVDNRQVTSM

-1529 EVTRIDTGELINT
+1529 EVTRIDSGELINT

-1551 IVDTERNLTNA
+1551 IVNTERNLTNA
-1562 SIGNAIAVIDG
+1562 SMGNATAVIDG

-1612 KVEKTEAPVRPERVP
+1612 KVEKTEAPEKTAGKGQL
-1627 SFFRVFRNDTPQE
+1627 FRLSRNDTPQE

-1651 ESDGTAYVKAK
+1651 ESNGTAYVKAK

-1729 EEVTTSTKWDHRK
+1729 EEVTASTKWDHRK
-1742 TTETVSGEIGDGAD
+1742 TTETVSGEIGDGGD
-1756 TVIEA
+1756 TVLEA

-1792 NTDTKDRTETHKS
+1792 NTDTKNRTETHKS
-1805 GKKLGKRK
+1805 GKVRRK

-1892 VKRFGGVKYGSK
+1892 TKRFGGVKYGSK

-1909 SKIERYRHTQLYGE
+1909 SKAERYRHTQLYGE
-1923 AGITLDSEGK
+1923 AGITLDSEGR

-2015 VTGDHIISIG
+2015 VTGNHIISIG

-2034 TLDGAHGVVVK
+2034 TLDGAHGVVIK

-2088 GRVLIT
+2088 GKVLIT

-2105 IHIKSS
+2105 IYMKSS

-2125 NIGVLAEKGK
+2125 NIGILAEKGK

-2143 EIHTD
+2143 EMHTN

-2236 VSIDSA
+2236 LSIDSA

-2252 TTNMRAGKDIAL
+2252 TTNMRAGKNIAL

-2516 EVPNRTDETYGI
+2516 EVPNRTDETYGV

-2593 IISSSAGA
+2593 IISSSVGA

-2624 FRNSVNK
+2624 FRSSVNK

-2952 IPVTSSDLEKITENY
+2952 IPVTISDLEKINENY
-2967 KFELKDKEMTD
+2967 KFETKNKVLSKTQ
-2978 NHIMKKMLND
+2978 IMKKMLND

-3012 KADKDERASIERAI
+3012 KADKDERASIEKDI

-3089 NIGIRVGKIGA
+3089 NIGIREGKIGA